1 MCCFLLLNEICA
13 RRSFLYEDHSEPGD
27 VDVLVVLLLGGVL
40 GLHAC
45 DGGGGGFLDLFDHHA
60 HSVDLTL
67 PHYQFDSTLF
77 FELLAE
83 GLDRLLDTHVSDV
96 LVFLGVFEDR
106 GELLPIL
113 THSMIIIENQKL
125 TKFIN

>member
-1 MCCFLLLNEICA
+1 MVWFLLLNEICA

-27 VDVLVVLLLGGVL
+27 VNVLVVLLLGGIL

-45 DGGGGGFLDLFDHHA
+45 DGGGGGLLNLFDHHA

-83 GLDRLLDTHVSDV
+83 GLHRLLDTHVSDV
-96 LVFLGVFEDR
+96 LVFFGVFEDR

-113 THSMIIIENQKL
+113 THSMIIIEN
-125 TKFIN
+125 